1 MVDDDVDST
10 DPSDAR
16 SRFVAALNSP
26 QAGRS
31 APYQLAHACVAALPV
46 DRAAIAIHV
55 DGAGLEVLCATDP
68 VAEHVEWVQIT
79 LGEGPGVDAVAAG
92 GPMTVT
98 DMADP
103 DGLWPTFAAEA
114 VEFGVRALYALPL
127 QLGAI
132 RVGVLDLYRD
142 EAAELGSK
150 DFADALAVS
159 EVVTAVLLAAGG
171 DGRLGESL
179 GPWWDQPLSTKE
191 IHQATGMLV
200 SQLDVSARDA
210 YVRMQA
216 YAYAHHRLLDDV
228 AHAVVD
234 RRLRFGQDPD
244 ANPEVALRN

>member
-1 MVDDDVDST
+1 MDST
-10 DPSDAR
+10 HPSDAR
-16 SRFVAALNSP
+16 SRFVAALSSL
-26 QAGRS
+26 QSGRS
-31 APYQLAHACVAALPV
+31 APAQLAHACVAALPF

-55 DGAGLEVLCATDP
+55 DGAGLEALCASDP

-92 GPMTVT
+92 GPMTVA
-98 DMADP
+98 DLADP
-103 DGLWPTFAAEA
+103 DGPWPTFAAEA

-127 QLGAI
+127 QFGAI

-142 EAAELGSK
+142 DAAELGSK

-159 EVVTAVLLAAGG
+159 DVVTAVLLTAGG
-171 DGRLGESL
+171 DGRLSASL

-200 SQLDVSARDA
+200 SQLGASARDA

-216 YAYAHHRLLDDV
+216 FAYAHHRLLDDV

-234 RRLRFGQDPD
+234 GRLRFDQGPD
-244 ANPEVALRN
+244 ANPTEVALRN

>member
-1 MVDDDVDST
+1 MDST
-10 DPSDAR
+10 DPSGAR
-16 SRFVAALNSP
+16 SRFVAALSSLESG
-26 QAGRS
+26 QS
-31 APYQLAHACVAALPV
+31 APAQLAHACVAALPF

-55 DGAGLEVLCATDP
+55 EDSGLEALCASDP

-79 LGEGPGVDAVAAG
+79 VGEGPGVDAVAAG

-98 DMADP
+98 DLADP
-103 DGLWPTFAAEA
+103 DGPWPTFAAEA
-114 VEFGVRALYALPL
+114 VEFGVRSMYALPL

-142 EAAELGSK
+142 DATELDSK

-159 EVVTAVLLAAGG
+159 DVVTTVLLTAGG
-171 DGRLGESL
+171 DGRLSESL

-200 SQLDVSARDA
+200 SQLGVSARDA

-216 YAYAHHRLLDDV
+216 FAYAHHRLLDDV

-234 RRLRFGQDPD
+234 GRLRFDQDPD
-244 ANPEVALRN
+244 ANPTEVALRN